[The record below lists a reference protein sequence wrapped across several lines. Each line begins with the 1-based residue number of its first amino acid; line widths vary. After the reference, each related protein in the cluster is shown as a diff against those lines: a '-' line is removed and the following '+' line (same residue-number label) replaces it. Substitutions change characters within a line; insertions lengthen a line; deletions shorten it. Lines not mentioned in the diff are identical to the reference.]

1 MNIAQLFEK
10 QDSTGLTPD
19 QYKAQELAR
28 KQAGAAKYAA
38 KQANTA
44 GAGAM
49 GNIAKT
55 LTPDPNAPTT
65 SSTGGTTTPTATGQT
80 HAASATNPNQP
91 TTATTTPTTAPAG
104 DNGAVTGL
112 ANTVAKA
119 SGGLSKAVGAVG
131 GGIAGALGKM
141 KQGFQ
146 AGKAAVG
153 GPQAAAGTGS
163 APATGAPAV
172 GGDNQITQLV
182 NRVNALEKAVGIA
195 ESYKFESKF
204 LKMDI

>member
-10 QDSTGLTPD
+10 QDATGLTPD

-28 KQAGAAKYAA
+28 KQAGAAKYAT

-80 HAASATNPNQP
+80 HVASPTNPNQP
-91 TTATTTPTTAPAG
+91 PVATAPEATPAG
-104 DNGAVTGL
+104 AKGTVTGL
-112 ANTVAKA
+112 ANTVGNVAK
-119 SGGLSKAVGAVG
+119 SVGAVG
-131 GGIAGALGKM
+131 GGIAGAFQKM
-141 KQGFQ
+141 KQGYQ
-146 AGKAAVG
+146 AGRGAVG
-153 GPQAAAGTGS
+153 GPQTAPAAGAT
-163 APATGAPAV
+163 APAA
-172 GGDNQITQLV
+172 GGDNQISQLV
-182 NRVNALEKAVGIA
+182 GRVSALEKAVGIA

-204 LKMDI
+204 LNLDI

>member
-1 MNIAQLFEK
+1 
-10 QDSTGLTPD
+10 
-19 QYKAQELAR
+19 
-28 KQAGAAKYAA
+28 
-38 KQANTA
+38 
-44 GAGAM
+44 
-49 GNIAKT
+49 
-55 LTPDPNAPTT
+55 
-65 SSTGGTTTPTATGQT
+65 
-80 HAASATNPNQP
+80 
-91 TTATTTPTTAPAG
+91 
-104 DNGAVTGL
+104 
-112 ANTVAKA
+112 
-119 SGGLSKAVGAVG
+119 
-131 GGIAGALGKM
+131 M